1 MGHPGVRHLN
11 SPPAFQPSFEYDG
24 DTGKVKGSRTSEAH
38 AKYEKDRAESI
49 QSKVMSCI
57 LLSGMNG
64 HTSGEVES
72 MTGLPHQSV
81 SASIRNMELS
91 GYDFA
96 MPFGFGNTGKLVKL
110 ATTRGNQHP
119 YVEKQV
125 AISMRPEL
133 LLPPT
138 PRRVSYKKRYEILVK
153 DLRGLT
159 EEMSNDYSWIW
170 YEKLVDILNRD
181 N

>member
-1 MGHPGVRHLN
+1 
-11 SPPAFQPSFEYDG
+11 
-24 DTGKVKGSRTSEAH
+24 
-38 AKYEKDRAESI
+38 
-49 QSKVMSCI
+49 
-57 LLSGMNG
+57 MNG
-64 HTSGEVES
+64 QTSGEVER

-96 MPFGFGNTGKLVKL
+96 MSFGFGNMGRLVKL
-110 ATTRGNQHP
+110 AATRENQHP

-125 AISMRPEL
+125 AISMRTEL

-138 PRRVSYKKRYEILVK
+138 PRRVSYKSRYEVLVK
-153 DLRGLT
+153 DLWGLT

-170 YEKLVDILNRD
+170 YEKLVGILNKD
-181 N
+181 D